1 MPQIHPTAVL
11 DPRARLADDVVVGPY
26 VIIEG
31 PVTIGAG
38 TRVLPHT
45 VIHGPTEI
53 GARCKIGPAAYVGLD
68 PQHAGYDGVSE
79 TWLVVGDDVTIR
91 ENVSIHRA
99 MKPGRENATTIGNR
113 CYLMATSHV
122 GHDAK
127 VGEQVTLA
135 NGTMLGGHSEVGA
148 RAFLGGGSGLHQF
161 VRVGRIAIIRGNEPV
176 THDVPPF
183 AAMAYGGLK
192 GYNAVGCKR
201 AGISPA
207 GIASIRRAYH
217 CIHQNR
223 SLPTAVAQ
231 IRDTVP
237 ETPEVL
243 ELLDFIANSRRGLP
257 ASVRFFRSGA
267 FAPVAPEE
275 AAADGQGLLQGQAA
289 AATRWRE

>member
-1 MPQIHPTAVL
+1 MPQIHPTAVV
-11 DPRARLADDVVVGPY
+11 DPRAELAEGVVVGPY

-31 PVTIGAG
+31 HVTVGPD
-38 TRVLPHT
+38 TRILPHC
-45 VIHGPTEI
+45 VLSGRTEI

-68 PQHAGYDGVSE
+68 PQHGAYDGSE
-79 TWLVVGDDVTIR
+79 TWLVVGDDVTVR
-91 ENVSIHRA
+91 ENSSIHRA
-99 MKPGRENATTIGNR
+99 MRPGREHATTIGNKVF
-113 CYLMATSHV
+113 LMATSHV

-127 VGEQVTLA
+127 VGDGATLA

-243 ELLDFIANSRRGLP
+243 ELLDFIAHTRRGLP

-267 FAPVAPEE
+267 FAPVAPDES
-275 AAADGQGLLQGQAA
+275 AADGQGLLQGQAA